1 MNWLLIAVLGILL
14 INSLIGMKVGFIK
27 TVFSLCS
34 MIIAVILTIWLSPYV
49 NSFIRGNDKIYN
61 GISTKVD
68 TILNFSEEEAENG
81 DQAALIAGLA
91 LPKSI
96 KDSLVENNKKEVYE
110 ALSITNFKD
119 YVSNYLTGIVI
130 NAMAFIITFVII
142 LVLLWVVCIALD
154 IISKLPLIK
163 QVNKT
168 AGLLAGFV
176 HGLVIVWLFF
186 ILITVFGSTELGQKA
201 LQLIGDDVI
210 LSFLFNN
217 NYILTFVTSAAKIL
231 L

>member
-1 MNWLLIAVLGILL
+1 
-14 INSLIGMKVGFIK
+14 
-27 TVFSLCS
+27 
-34 MIIAVILTIWLSPYV
+34 MIIAVVLTIWLSPYV
-49 NSFIRGNDKIYN
+49 NSFMRGNDKIYN
-61 GISTKVD
+61 GISSKVD
-68 TILNFSEEEAENG
+68 IMLNFSDEEAKNG

-91 LPKSI
+91 LPQSI
-96 KDSLVENNKKEVYE
+96 KDSLVENNKAEVYE
-110 ALSITNFKD
+110 ALSITSFKD
-119 YVSNYLTGIVI
+119 YVSNYLTGIII

-142 LVLLWVVCIALD
+142 LVLLWVICIALD

-168 AGLLAGFV
+168 AGLVAGLI

-201 LQLIGDDVI
+201 LQLIGDDWV

-217 NYILTFVTSAAKIL
+217 NYLLTFITSATKIL